1 VRTGLSGDR
10 HFRARR
16 SAGEVAE
23 LYTRQRGLFREEVAS
38 LCSVELLR

>member
-1 VRTGLSGDR
+1 VRTGLPGNR
-10 HFRARR
+10 HFRSGR
-16 SAGEVAE
+16 SAREVAE